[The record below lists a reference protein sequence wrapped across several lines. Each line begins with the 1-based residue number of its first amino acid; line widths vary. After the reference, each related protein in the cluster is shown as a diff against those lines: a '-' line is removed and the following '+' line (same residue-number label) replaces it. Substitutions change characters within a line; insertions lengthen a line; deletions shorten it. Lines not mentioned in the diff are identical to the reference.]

1 MMTEGI
7 RIDPG
12 EVPDYAWDR
21 MFRLIRAGVQRAREE
36 PGYQERLEQFKK
48 EKGVKAG

>member
-7 RIDPG
+7 RIDPVQ
-12 EVPDYAWDR
+12 VPDYAWEQL
-21 MFRLIRAGVQRAREE
+21 FKHISAKISQAREE